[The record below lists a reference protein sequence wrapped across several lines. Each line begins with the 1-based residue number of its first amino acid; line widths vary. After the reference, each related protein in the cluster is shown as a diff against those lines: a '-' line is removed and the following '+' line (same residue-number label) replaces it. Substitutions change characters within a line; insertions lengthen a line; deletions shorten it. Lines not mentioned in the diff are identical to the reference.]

1 VLAAKGQRFAGAHR
15 SPPAP
20 NGAASLRTLS
30 LRGPTARPCRGVGPM
45 LYLQMEAAMV
55 ALKVE
60 QVGDSVAVLLPQD
73 TLAALHVTPGDI
85 LYLTEAPDGYRVT
98 AFDPEFER
106 LMAIARDIMAED
118 RNFLRELARQ

>member
-1 VLAAKGQRFAGAHR
+1 
-15 SPPAP
+15 
-20 NGAASLRTLS
+20 
-30 LRGPTARPCRGVGPM
+30 M

-73 TLAALHVTPGDI
+73 TLAALHVTPGDT

-98 AFDPEFER
+98 PYDPELER
-106 LMAIARDIMAED
+106 RMAIARDIMAED
-118 RNFLRELARQ
+118 RNFLRELARH

>member
-1 VLAAKGQRFAGAHR
+1 
-15 SPPAP
+15 
-20 NGAASLRTLS
+20 
-30 LRGPTARPCRGVGPM
+30 
-45 LYLQMEAAMV
+45 MV

-73 TLAALHVTPGDI
+73 TLAALRVTPGDA

-98 AFDPEFER
+98 PFDPELKR
-106 LMAIARDIMAED
+106 RMAIARDIMAED